1 MKSLG
6 AAVVVL
12 MAVTPA
18 LGSASAQTPTR
29 DQAEQVAA
37 RVNAQ
42 LASNEPTLLTFTPI
56 GVAELRKQFLDY
68 HEHTLGSSVA
78 TVRTR

>member
-29 DQAEQVAA
+29 DQAVQPASPDPKAQAMFEFMMA
-37 RVNAQ
+37 RRLESSGDGPGA
-42 LASNEPTLLTFTPI
+42 LASLER
-56 GVAELRKQFLDY
+56 ARKLDPQ
-68 HEHTLGSSVA
+68 SA
-78 TVRTR
+78 